1 MALSSPRRVSTCT
14 IERERA
20 VEIARCRWAHKHML
34 QAQRTALYLQEPI
47 RRELSRSAG
56 CRLVQEEALFGGPP
70 AGWGGAHGRIVDAA
84 ALRVGRGGVRTA
96 RREVRDRLPG
106 HGREAGWRRSVGE
119 STCKALR

>member
-1 MALSSPRRVSTCT
+1 
-14 IERERA
+14 
-20 VEIARCRWAHKHML
+20 ML
-34 QAQRTALYLQEPI
+34 QAQRTALYLQESI

-56 CRLVQEEALFGGPP
+56 RRLVQEEPLFGGPP
-70 AGWGGAHGRIVDAA
+70 AGWGGAHGRIVDAV

-119 STCKALR
+119 STCKALQWGVAVGRGSGAWQ

>member
-1 MALSSPRRVSTCT
+1 
-14 IERERA
+14 
-20 VEIARCRWAHKHML
+20 ML

-47 RRELSRSAG
+47 RRQLPRSAG
-56 CRLVQEEALFGGPP
+56 RRLVQEEALFGGPP
-70 AGWGGAHGRIVDAA
+70 AGWGGAHGRIVDAV

-106 HGREAGWRRSVGE
+106 HGRDEGWRRSVGE